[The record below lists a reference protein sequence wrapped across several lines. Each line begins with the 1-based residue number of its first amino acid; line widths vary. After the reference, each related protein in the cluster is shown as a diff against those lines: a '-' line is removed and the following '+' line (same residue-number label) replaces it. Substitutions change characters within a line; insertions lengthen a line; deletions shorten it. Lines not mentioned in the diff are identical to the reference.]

1 MDFYRRYYPTSYHF
15 DFLKK
20 MTGIN
25 KLGYIEPLQKWVIE
39 SAFNIGKEGFKKD
52 SLEKMEEEEISN
64 DDGLGV
70 PLFDESSGVI
80 EYFSNSNADAQM
92 EENV

>member
-1 MDFYRRYYPTSYHF
+1 
-15 DFLKK
+15 
-20 MTGIN
+20 
-25 KLGYIEPLQKWVIE
+25 
-39 SAFNIGKEGFKKD
+39 
-52 SLEKMEEEEISN
+52 MEEEEISN